1 MTSGP
6 TGAPP
11 SMTDLVVVGGGL
23 AGIAAALAAADA
35 GARVTLLE
43 ARPRLGG
50 ATFSFQRDGLELDNG
65 QHVYLRCCTAYQSLL
80 SRLGV
85 RELAPVQRRLAVP
98 VLAPGGRM
106 GWLRRNAMPAPLHLA
121 GTLARYPYL
130 GWGERLGAVRAA
142 LALRRLDPGDQL
154 LDRRS
159 FADWLADHG
168 QGRAATDALW
178 ELVGLPTLNA
188 RTTQASL
195 QLATMV
201 FKTGLL
207 TARDAADIGYSRV
220 PLSRLHGEPA
230 GRALAEAGA
239 EVRLRSAVRAVEPVA
254 HPDRDPGLGPADER
268 AQGGAARRL
277 AVVTEDGRVEASTV
291 IVAVPH
297 EAAGWLPEAVAGDGG
312 PARWAERLGTSP
324 IVNLHVVYDRAVTT
338 LPFAAG
344 LGTPVQWVFD
354 RTESSGLEPGAGQC
368 LAVSLSAAAD
378 EVELPVA
385 ELRARFLPALAELFP
400 AARQAR
406 VDKFVVTRERTA
418 TFLPSPGTGAI
429 RPSAQ
434 TNMDG
439 LFLAGS
445 WTSTGWPATMEG
457 AVRSGLIAARAA
469 LLSLGRTRRLP
480 TPEGFWGFPGAAR
493 RHFPR
498 NASAV
503 NRGGGPIRPE
513 VAA

>member
-1 MTSGP
+1 M
-6 TGAPP
+6 A
-11 SMTDLVVVGGGL
+11 DEVVVVGGGL
-23 AGIAAALAAADA
+23 AGIAAALAAADGGA
-35 GARVTLLE
+35 GVTLLE

-80 SRLGV
+80 ERLDV
-85 RELAPVQRRLAVP
+85 RAMAPLQPRLDVP

-106 GWLRRNAMPAPLHLA
+106 GRLRRGNLPAPLHLA

-130 GWGERLGAVRAA
+130 TRSERLGVVRAA
-142 LALRRLDPGDQL
+142 LAMRRLDPADRR

-159 FADWLADHG
+159 FADWLAEQG
-168 QGRAATDALW
+168 QSRAATDALW

-188 RTTQASL
+188 RTGQASL

-207 TARDAADIGYSRV
+207 TRRDAADIGYSRV

-230 GRALAEAGA
+230 ARALAEAGVR
-239 EVRLRSAVRAVEPVA
+239 VRLRAHARAIELVDPSGAETVPG
-254 HPDRDPGLGPADER
+254 RDAATAGP
-268 AQGGAARRL
+268 RL
-277 AVVTEDGRVEASTV
+277 AIRTDDDRLEADAVV
-291 IVAVPH
+291 VAVPH
-297 EAAGWLPEAVAGDGG
+297 EAAGWLPTRIVG
-312 PARWAERLGTSP
+312 PAERLERLGVSP

-354 RTESSGLEPGAGQC
+354 RTESAGLDPAGGQC
-368 LAVSLSAAAD
+368 LAVSLSAAHD
-378 EVELPVA
+378 EVDLPVA
-385 ELRARFLPALAELFP
+385 ALRDRYLPALAELFP
-400 AARQAR
+400 AAREAS
-406 VDKFVVTRERTA
+406 VTNFFVTRERTA
-418 TFLPSPGTGAI
+418 TFLPAPGTAAL
-429 RPSAQ
+429 RPAAQ
-434 TNMDG
+434 TPIHG

-457 AVRSGLIAARAA
+457 AVRSGLVAARAA
-469 LLSLGRTRRLP
+469 LLSLGRTRQLP
-480 TPEGFWGFPGAAR
+480 TAEGFWHPP
-493 RHFPR
+493 RHTT
-498 NASAV
+498 AV
-503 NRGGGPIRPE
+503 DRGGPPIRPE

>member
-1 MTSGP
+1 MP
-6 TGAPP
+6 
-11 SMTDLVVVGGGL
+11 DEVVVVGGGL
-23 AGIAAALAAADA
+23 AGIATALAAADG
-35 GARVTLLE
+35 GAKVTLLE

-50 ATFSFQRDGLELDNG
+50 ATFSFQREGLELDNG
-65 QHVYLRCCTAYQSLL
+65 QHVYLRCCRAYQSLL
-80 SRLGV
+80 ERLGTSD
-85 RELAPVQRRLAVP
+85 LAPLQPRLAVP

-106 GWLRRNAMPAPLHLA
+106 GWLRRGNLPAPLHLA

-130 GWGERLGAVRAA
+130 RWSERLQVARAA
-142 LALRRLDPGDQL
+142 LALRRLDPADQR

-159 FADWLADHG
+159 FASWLADHG
-168 QGRAATDALW
+168 QSRAATDALW

-188 RTTQASL
+188 RTDQASL

-230 GRALAEAGA
+230 ARALERAGVQVRMRCHARLIEPADPGAVGHQTGGRALGA
-239 EVRLRSAVRAVEPVA
+239 
-254 HPDRDPGLGPADER
+254 
-268 AQGGAARRL
+268 QGAARQRL
-277 AVVTEDGRVEASTV
+277 AVRTDDDRLEADAV
-291 IVAVPH
+291 VVAVPH
-297 EAAGWLPEAVAGDGG
+297 ETAGWLPAAAVGG
-312 PARWAERLGTSP
+312 VDRLERLGISP

-354 RTESSGLEPGAGQC
+354 RTESAGLDPSRGQC

-385 ELRARFLPALAELFP
+385 SLRDRYLPALAELFP
-400 AARQAR
+400 AALHAE
-406 VDKFVVTRERTA
+406 VTSFFVTRERTA
-418 TFLPSPGTGAI
+418 TFLPAPGTAAL
-429 RPSAQ
+429 RPGTETTMQ
-434 TNMDG
+434 G

-457 AVRSGLIAARAA
+457 AVRSGLAAARAA
-469 LLSLGRTRRLP
+469 LLSLGRTRKLP
-480 TPEGFWGFPGAAR
+480 TAEGFWRPQR
-493 RHFPR
+493 D
-498 NASAV
+498 ASADD
-503 NRGGGPIRPE
+503 RGGSPIRPE

>member
-1 MTSGP
+1 MP
-6 TGAPP
+6 
-11 SMTDLVVVGGGL
+11 DEVVVVGGGL
-23 AGIAAALAAADA
+23 AGIATALAAADG

-80 SRLGV
+80 ERLGV
-85 RELAPVQRRLAVP
+85 RALAPLQPRLDVP

-106 GWLRRNAMPAPLHLA
+106 GRLRRGGLPAPLHLA

-130 GWGERLGAVRAA
+130 GWSDRAGVMRAA
-142 LALRRLDPGDQL
+142 LALRRLDPADQR
-154 LDRRS
+154 LDRQS
-159 FADWLADHG
+159 FAAWLAEQG
-168 QGRAATDALW
+168 QSRAAIDALW

-188 RTTQASL
+188 RADQASL
-195 QLATMV
+195 QLAAMV

-207 TARDAADIGYSRV
+207 TAHDAADIGYSRV

-230 GRALAEAGA
+230 ARALGQAGVR
-239 EVRLRSAVRAVEPVA
+239 VRLRSHARSLELI
-254 HPDRDPGLGPADER
+254 DPSA
-268 AQGGAARRL
+268 AGAAAGRDDAGPRL
-277 AVVTEDGRVEASTV
+277 AVRTDDDRLEADAV
-291 IVAVPH
+291 VVAVPH
-297 EAAGWLPEAVAGDGG
+297 DAAGWLPARVVG
-312 PARWAERLGTSP
+312 PAERLQRLGVSP

-354 RTESSGLEPGAGQC
+354 RTESSGLDPRGGQC
-368 LAVSLSAAAD
+368 LAVSLSAAHD

-385 ELRARFLPALAELFP
+385 ALRDRYLPALAELFP
-400 AARQAR
+400 AARQAS
-406 VDKFVVTRERTA
+406 VTSFFVTRERTA
-418 TFLPSPGTGAI
+418 TFLPAPGTAALRPGAGT
-429 RPSAQ
+429 ALH
-434 TNMDG
+434 G

-457 AVRSGLIAARAA
+457 AVRSGLVAARAA
-469 LLSLGRTRRLP
+469 LLSLGRTRQLP
-480 TPEGFWGFPGAAR
+480 TAEGFWHPPRHAA
-493 RHFPR
+493 
-498 NASAV
+498 AAD
-503 NRGGGPIRPE
+503 RGGTKIRPE

>member
-1 MTSGP
+1 MREEV
-6 TGAPP
+6 
-11 SMTDLVVVGGGL
+11 VVVGGGL
-23 AGIAAALAAADA
+23 AGIATALAVADG

-65 QHVYLRCCTAYQSLL
+65 QHVYLRCCRAYQSLL
-80 SRLGV
+80 RRLGV
-85 RELAPVQRRLAVP
+85 EELAPLQPRLDVP

-106 GWLRRNAMPAPLHLA
+106 GRLRRGNLPAPLHLA

-130 GWGERLGAVRAA
+130 TWPERLGVVRAA
-142 LALRRLDPGDQL
+142 LALRRLDPADQR

-159 FADWLADHG
+159 FAAWLAEHG
-168 QGRAATDALW
+168 QSEAAIDALW
-178 ELVGLPTLNA
+178 QLVGLPTLNA
-188 RTTQASL
+188 RTDQASL

-230 GRALAEAGA
+230 ARALAEAGVR
-239 EVRLRSAVRAVEPVA
+239 VRLRCHARAIEQA
-254 HPDRDPGLGPADER
+254 GQGA
-268 AQGGAARRL
+268 GGAGPGDGASGGPRL
-277 AVVTEDGRVEASTV
+277 AVRTDDDRLEADAV
-291 IVAVPH
+291 VVAVPH
-297 EAAGWLPEAVAGDGG
+297 EAAGWLPAPVTG
-312 PARWAERLGTSP
+312 PAGQLERLGISP
-324 IVNLHVVYDRAVTT
+324 IVNLHVVYDRVVTT

-354 RTESSGLEPGAGQC
+354 RTESAGLDPDRGQC
-368 LAVSLSAAAD
+368 LAVSLSAAHD

-385 ELRARFLPALAELFP
+385 ALRDRYLPALADLFP
-400 AARQAR
+400 AARQAT
-406 VDKFVVTRERTA
+406 VTSFFVTRERTA
-418 TFLPSPGTGAI
+418 TFLPAPGTAALRPGAET
-429 RPSAQ
+429 A
-434 TNMDG
+434 MHG

-457 AVRSGLIAARAA
+457 AVRSGLVAARAA
-469 LLSLGRTRRLP
+469 LLSLGSARQLP
-480 TPEGFWGFPGAAR
+480 TAEGFWHPPR
-493 RHFPR
+493 RE
-498 NASAV
+498 SAV
-503 NRGGGPIRPE
+503 GRGGTPIRPE

>member
-1 MTSGP
+1 MP
-6 TGAPP
+6 VMP
-11 SMTDLVVVGGGL
+11 DDVVVVGGGL
-23 AGIAAALAAADA
+23 AGIATALAAADG

-80 SRLGV
+80 GRLGV
-85 RELAPVQRRLAVP
+85 QALAPLQPRLDVP

-106 GWLRRNAMPAPLHLA
+106 GRLRRGNLPAPLHLA

-130 GWGERLGAVRAA
+130 SWADRLGVVRAA
-142 LALRRLDPGDQL
+142 LALRQLDPADRE

-159 FADWLADHG
+159 FAAWLTEHG
-168 QGRAATDALW
+168 QSRAATDALW

-188 RTTQASL
+188 RADQASL
-195 QLATMV
+195 LLATMV

-230 GRALAEAGA
+230 ARALAQAGVQ
-239 EVRLRSAVRAVEPVA
+239 VRLRSHARAIELIDPLA
-254 HPDRDPGLGPADER
+254 ADPGPGRDGPA
-268 AQGGAARRL
+268 AGPRL
-277 AVVTEDGRVEASTV
+277 AVRTDDGRLEADAV
-291 IVAVPH
+291 VAAVPH
-297 EAAGWLPEAVAGDGG
+297 EAAGWLPGRVVG
-312 PARWAERLGTSP
+312 PAEQLERLGASP
-324 IVNLHVVYDRAVTT
+324 IVNLHVVYDRVVTT

-354 RTESSGLEPGAGQC
+354 RTSSAGLDPAGSQC
-368 LAVSLSAAAD
+368 LAVSLSAAHD

-385 ELRARFLPALAELFP
+385 ALRDRFLPALAELFP
-400 AARQAR
+400 TARRAT
-406 VDKFVVTRERTA
+406 VTNFYVTRERTA
-418 TFLPSPGTGAI
+418 TFLPAPGTAAL
-429 RPSAQ
+429 RPGAQ
-434 TNMDG
+434 TAIQR

-457 AVRSGLIAARAA
+457 AVRSGLVAARAA
-469 LLSLGRTRRLP
+469 LLSLGRTRQLP
-480 TPEGFWGFPGAAR
+480 TAEGFWHPPR
-493 RHFPR
+493 R
-498 NASAV
+498 ASAV
-503 NRGGGPIRPE
+503 DRGGTTIRPE

>member
-1 MTSGP
+1 V
-6 TGAPP
+6 
-11 SMTDLVVVGGGL
+11 TDVVVVGGGL
-23 AGIAAALAAADA
+23 AGIASALAAADA
-35 GARVTLLE
+35 GAKVTLLE

-85 RELAPVQRRLAVP
+85 RELAPVQRRLSVP

-130 GWGERLGAVRAA
+130 SWGERLGAVRAA
-142 LALRRLDPGDQL
+142 LALRRLDPGDQR

-159 FADWLADHG
+159 FADWLAAHG
-168 QGRAATDALW
+168 QNRAATDALW

-188 RTTQASL
+188 RTDQASL

-220 PLSRLHGEPA
+220 PLSKLHGEPA

-239 EVRLRSAVRAVEPVA
+239 EVRLRSAVRAVEPVEPVEA
-254 HPDRDPGLGPADER
+254 SETPLGEPP
-268 AQGGAARRL
+268 RRL
-277 AVVTEDGRVEASTV
+277 AVITDDGRVEASTV
-291 IVAVPH
+291 VVAVPH
-297 EAAGWLPEAVAGDGG
+297 EAAGWLPDAAAGDGG

-354 RTESSGLEPGAGQC
+354 RTESSGLDPGAGQC
-368 LAVSLSAAAD
+368 IAVSLSAAAE

-385 ELRARFLPALAELFP
+385 DLRARFLPALAELFP
-400 AARQAR
+400 AAREAK
-406 VDKFVVTRERTA
+406 VTNFVVTRERTA
-418 TFLPSPGTGAI
+418 TFLPSPGTAAI

-434 TNMDG
+434 TCMDG

-480 TPEGFWGFPGAAR
+480 TPEGFWGFPGTAR
-493 RHFPR
+493 RKSPR
-498 NASAV
+498 DASAV

>member
-1 MTSGP
+1 M
-6 TGAPP
+6 PP
-11 SMTDLVVVGGGL
+11 DLVVVGGGL

-35 GARVTLLE
+35 GAEVTLLE

-65 QHVYLRCCTAYQSLL
+65 QHVYLRCCGAYQSLL
-80 SRLGV
+80 ERLGV
-85 RELAPVQRRLAVP
+85 APLAPLQPRLAVP

-106 GWLRRNAMPAPLHLA
+106 GWLRRGNLPAPLHLA

-130 GWGERLGAVRAA
+130 DWPARLKVARAA
-142 LALRRLDPGDQL
+142 LALRRMDPADQRLDQ
-154 LDRRS
+154 RS
-159 FADWLADHG
+159 FAAWLVDQG

-188 RTTQASL
+188 RTDQASL

-230 GRALAEAGA
+230 ARALEAAGVR
-239 EVRLRSAVRAVEPVA
+239 VRLRCHARAIEPGA
-254 HPDRDPGLGPADER
+254 AAD
-268 AQGGAARRL
+268 GGAAARL
-277 AVVTEDGRVEASTV
+277 AVRTDDERIEAGTA

-297 EAAGWLPEAVAGDGG
+297 EAADWLPSEVIG
-312 PARWAERLGTSP
+312 PAGRLEGLGISP

-354 RTESSGLEPGAGQC
+354 RTESSGMDPSQGQC
-368 LAVSLSAAAD
+368 LAVSLSAAHD
-378 EVELPVA
+378 EIELPVA
-385 ELRARFLPALAELFP
+385 ALRERYLPALAELFP
-400 AARQAR
+400 AARDAT
-406 VDKFVVTRERTA
+406 VTAFYVTRERTA
-418 TFLPSPGTGAI
+418 TFLPAPGTAALRPGAE
-429 RPSAQ
+429 
-434 TNMDG
+434 TTMHG

-457 AVRSGLIAARAA
+457 AVRSGLVAARAA
-469 LLSLGRTRRLP
+469 LRSLGRTRQLP
-480 TPEGFWGFPGAAR
+480 TAEGFWHPPR
-493 RHFPR
+493 R
-498 NASAV
+498 ASAV
-503 NRGGGPIRPE
+503 ERAGGPIRPE

>member
-1 MTSGP
+1 V
-6 TGAPP
+6 PP
-11 SMTDLVVVGGGL
+11 DLVVVGGGL
-23 AGIAAALAAADA
+23 AGITAALAAADA
-35 GARVTLLE
+35 GAEVTLLE

-65 QHVYLRCCTAYQSLL
+65 QHVYLRCCGAYQSLL
-80 SRLGV
+80 ERLGV
-85 RELAPVQRRLAVP
+85 APLAPLQPRLAVP

-106 GWLRRNAMPAPLHLA
+106 GWLRRGNLPAPLHLA

-130 GWGERLGAVRAA
+130 DWPARLKVARAA
-142 LALRRLDPGDQL
+142 LALRRMDPADQRLDQ
-154 LDRRS
+154 RS
-159 FADWLADHG
+159 FAAWLADQG

-188 RTTQASL
+188 RTDQASL

-230 GRALAEAGA
+230 ARALEAAGVR
-239 EVRLRSAVRAVEPVA
+239 VRLRCHARAIEPGGTADGGDAV
-254 HPDRDPGLGPADER
+254 
-268 AQGGAARRL
+268 RL
-277 AVVTEDGRVEASTV
+277 AVRSDDERIEADTV

-297 EAAGWLPEAVAGDGG
+297 EAADWLPPEVIG
-312 PARWAERLGTSP
+312 PAGRLEGLGISP

-354 RTESSGLEPGAGQC
+354 RTESSGMDPSQGQC
-368 LAVSLSAAAD
+368 LAVSLSAAHD
-378 EVELPVA
+378 EIELPVA
-385 ELRARFLPALAELFP
+385 ALRERYLPALAELFP
-400 AARQAR
+400 AARDAA
-406 VDKFVVTRERTA
+406 VTAFYVTRERTA
-418 TFLPSPGTGAI
+418 TFQPAPGTAALRPGAETAMH
-429 RPSAQ
+429 R
-434 TNMDG
+434 

-457 AVRSGLIAARAA
+457 AVRSGLVAARAA
-469 LLSLGRTRRLP
+469 LRSLGRTRQLP
-480 TPEGFWGFPGAAR
+480 TAEGFWQPPR
-493 RHFPR
+493 R
-498 NASAV
+498 ASAV
-503 NRGGGPIRPE
+503 ERAGGPIRPE

>member
-1 MTSGP
+1 V
-6 TGAPP
+6 
-11 SMTDLVVVGGGL
+11 TDVVVVGGGL
-23 AGIAAALAAADA
+23 AGIATALAAADA
-35 GARVTLLE
+35 GAKVTLLE

-85 RELAPVQRRLAVP
+85 RDLAPVQRRLAVP

-130 GWGERLGAVRAA
+130 AWGERLGAVRAA
-142 LALRRLDPGDQL
+142 LALRRLDPGDQR
-154 LDRRS
+154 LDQRS
-159 FADWLADHG
+159 FADWLAGHG

-188 RTTQASL
+188 RTDQASL

-220 PLSRLHGEPA
+220 PLSKLHGEPA

-239 EVRLRSAVRAVEPVA
+239 EVRLRSAVRAVEPVEPVEPSEA
-254 HPDRDPGLGPADER
+254 SAGEPP
-268 AQGGAARRL
+268 RRL
-277 AVVTEDGRVEASTV
+277 AVITDDGRVEASTV
-291 IVAVPH
+291 VVAVPH
-297 EAAGWLPEAVAGDGG
+297 EAAGWLPDAAAGDGG

-354 RTESSGLEPGAGQC
+354 RTESSGLEPGSGQC
-368 LAVSLSAAAD
+368 IAVSLSAAAE
-378 EVELPVA
+378 EVELPVV

-400 AARQAR
+400 AAREAK
-406 VDKFVVTRERTA
+406 VTNFVVTRERTA
-418 TFLPSPGTGAI
+418 TFLPSPGTAAI

-434 TNMDG
+434 TGMDG

-480 TPEGFWGFPGAAR
+480 TPEGFWGFPGTAR
-493 RHFPR
+493 RNSPR
-498 NASAV
+498 DASAV
-503 NRGGGPIRPE
+503 NRGGGPTRPE

>member
-1 MTSGP
+1 V
-6 TGAPP
+6 
-11 SMTDLVVVGGGL
+11 TDLVVVGGGL

-35 GARVTLLE
+35 GAKVTLLE

-130 GWGERLGAVRAA
+130 SWGERLGAVRAA
-142 LALRRLDPGDQL
+142 LALRRLDPGDQR

-220 PLSRLHGEPA
+220 PLSKLHGEPA
-230 GRALAEAGA
+230 GRALAEAGV
-239 EVRLRSAVRAVEPVA
+239 EVRLRSAVRAVEPMA
-254 HPDRDPGLGPADER
+254 EPEPA
-268 AQGGAARRL
+268 AGAPARRL
-277 AVVTEDGRVEASTV
+277 AVVTEDGHVEANTV

-297 EAAGWLPEAVAGDGG
+297 EAAGWLPESVAGDGG

-324 IVNLHVVYDRAVTT
+324 IVNLHVVYDRKVTT

-368 LAVSLSAAAD
+368 LAVSLSAAVG

-385 ELRARFLPALAELFP
+385 DLRARFLPALAELFP
-400 AARQAR
+400 AAREAR

-418 TFLPSPGTGAI
+418 TFLPAPGTAAI
-429 RPSAQ
+429 RPSPQ
-434 TNMDG
+434 TSMDG

-480 TPEGFWGFPGAAR
+480 TPEEFWGFPGAAR
-493 RHFPR
+493 RHSPR

-503 NRGGGPIRPE
+503 NRGGGPTRPE

>member
-1 MTSGP
+1 MG
-6 TGAPP
+6 
-11 SMTDLVVVGGGL
+11 DEVVVVGGGL
-23 AGIAAALAAADA
+23 AGIATALAAADG

-80 SRLGV
+80 ERLGV
-85 RELAPVQRRLAVP
+85 RALAPLQPRLDVP

-106 GWLRRNAMPAPLHLA
+106 GRLRRGNLPAPLHLA

-130 GWGERLGAVRAA
+130 SWPERMGVVRAA
-142 LALRRLDPGDQL
+142 LALRRLDPTDQR

-159 FADWLADHG
+159 FADWLAEQG
-168 QGRAATDALW
+168 QSRAATDALW

-188 RTTQASL
+188 RTDQASL

-230 GRALAEAGA
+230 ARALAGAGVQ
-239 EVRLRSAVRAVEPVA
+239 VRLRGHARAIELV
-254 HPDRDPGLGPADER
+254 DPGA
-268 AQGGAARRL
+268 AAGGAAAPRL
-277 AVVTEDGRVEASTV
+277 AVRTDEDRLEADAV
-291 IVAVPH
+291 VVAVPH
-297 EAAGWLPEAVAGDGG
+297 EAAGWLPARVVG
-312 PARWAERLGTSP
+312 PAGQLERLGISP
-324 IVNLHVVYDRAVTT
+324 IVNLHVVYDRVVTT

-354 RTESSGLEPGAGQC
+354 RTESAGLDPSRGQC
-368 LAVSLSAAAD
+368 LAVSLSAAHD

-385 ELRARFLPALAELFP
+385 ALRDRYLPALAELFP
-400 AARQAR
+400 AARQAT
-406 VDKFVVTRERTA
+406 VTSFFVTRERTA
-418 TFLPSPGTGAI
+418 TFLPAPGTAALRPGAE
-429 RPSAQ
+429 
-434 TNMDG
+434 TTLHG

-457 AVRSGLIAARAA
+457 AVRSGLVAARAA
-469 LLSLGRTRRLP
+469 LRSLGRTRQLP
-480 TPEGFWGFPGAAR
+480 TAEGFWHPP
-493 RHFPR
+493 RH
-498 NASAV
+498 ASAV
-503 NRGGGPIRPE
+503 DRGGTPIRPE

>member
-1 MTSGP
+1 MP
-6 TGAPP
+6 
-11 SMTDLVVVGGGL
+11 DEVVVVGGGL
-23 AGIAAALAAADA
+23 AGIATALAAADG

-50 ATFSFQRDGLELDNG
+50 ATFSFQREGLELDNG
-65 QHVYLRCCTAYQSLL
+65 QHVYLRCCRAYQSLL
-80 SRLGV
+80 ERLGV
-85 RELAPVQRRLAVP
+85 RELAPLQPRLDVP

-106 GWLRRNAMPAPLHLA
+106 GRLRRGNLPAPLHLA

-130 GWGERLGAVRAA
+130 NWSERLGVVRAA
-142 LALRRLDPGDQL
+142 LALRRLDPADQR

-159 FADWLADHG
+159 FGSWLADQG
-168 QGRAATDALW
+168 QSRAAIDALW

-188 RTTQASL
+188 RTDQASL

-230 GRALAEAGA
+230 ARALGEAG
-239 EVRLRSAVRAVEPVA
+239 VRVRMRCHARAIEPA
-254 HPDRDPGLGPADER
+254 DPGAD
-268 AQGGAARRL
+268 GGGESRL
-277 AVVTEDGRVEASTV
+277 AVRTDDDLLEADAV
-291 IVAVPH
+291 VVAVPH
-297 EAAGWLPEAVAGDGG
+297 EAVGWLPARVVG
-312 PARWAERLGTSP
+312 PADQLERLGISP
-324 IVNLHVVYDRAVTT
+324 IINLHVVYDRVVTT

-354 RTESSGLEPGAGQC
+354 RTESAGLDPSRGQC
-368 LAVSLSAAAD
+368 LAVSLSAAHD

-385 ELRARFLPALAELFP
+385 ALRDRYLPALAELFP
-400 AARQAR
+400 AARHAS
-406 VDKFVVTRERTA
+406 VTSFFVTRERTA
-418 TFLPSPGTGAI
+418 TFLPAPGTAALRPGAET
-429 RPSAQ
+429 ALH
-434 TNMDG
+434 G

-457 AVRSGLIAARAA
+457 AVRSGLVAARAA
-469 LLSLGRTRRLP
+469 LRSLGRTRQLP
-480 TPEGFWGFPGAAR
+480 TAEGFWHPP
-493 RHFPR
+493 RHAP
-498 NASAV
+498 AV
-503 NRGGGPIRPE
+503 DRGGTPIRPE